1 VEAYLAQIIGNV
13 DATIVTSADDEEY
26 MELRY
31 TFQSAKLAY
40 QQSGE
45 GRQTEPMLHCDGEH
59 LCVRIDKTTG
69 SSRKVAQRDDALLL
83 PNQVQKNWKEVVV
96 AIKHE
101 FETWV
106 KHGCVSRRKRTDAR
120 NITDVKRVIKSKI
133 GPDAQSAQE
142 SQQTG
147 TSQRYSQRVL
157 VSVAVQSQW
166 DICTSDINKASLQGV
181 TYKALAG
188 TTGEPLR

>member
-1 VEAYLAQIIGNV
+1 MV
-13 DATIVTSADDEEY
+13 
-26 MELRY
+26 LRY

-83 PNQVQKNWKEVVV
+83 PNKVQKNWKEVVV
-96 AIKHE
+96 AIKQE
-101 FETWV
+101 LETWV
-106 KHGCVSRRKRTDAR
+106 KHGCVSRRKRTDAQ
-120 NITDVKRVIKSKI
+120 NVIDVKRVIKLKI
-133 GPDAQSAQE
+133 GPDARSAQE

-166 DICTSDINKASLQGV
+166 DICTTDISKAFLQWGHLQG
-181 TYKALAG
+181 TSWGHWRAPATSELLFIKLLYRCTENHQGLCR
-188 TTGEPLR
+188 L